1 MKKRK
6 VFRIKIFFI
15 GIIFFV
21 IQLSVLNGCFQ
32 IQASKMSK
40 NELNKEHHLEDGSF
54 KNNYSSSINKPF
66 SDLIKWR
73 WNRTQPEP
81 FNFKLDKNDPKF
93 LKENRE
99 IPTLTWIGH
108 STLLL
113 QHKGVNIL
121 TDPHLTQRA
130 SPFSFAGP
138 QRSTP
143 PGLSIE
149 DLPIIDLIVISH
161 NHYDHLDKL
170 TIKTLYER
178 QPNHSPK
185 IFVPLKL
192 KQWFLDLGIKNVTEL
207 DWKDSVK
214 FGEWEIH
221 AVPVQHWSSRTP
233 FDRNKTLWA
242 GWILETEGFRFFFA
256 GDTGYSKDFKNIGDQ
271 FGQIDLAAIPIGA
284 YEPRWFMKAAHVNPE
299 EAVMIHQDINA
310 RFSVGIHWGT
320 FILTDEPVIEPPKR
334 LLSALKKEGISKE
347 KFFVMKHGE
356 TKMLDFLIK
365 EKEQ

>member
-1 MKKRK
+1 MTKRK
-6 VFRIKIFFI
+6 EFGINIFLI
-15 GIIFFV
+15 GIIFFL

-32 IQASKMSK
+32 IQAGKISK
-40 NELNKEHHLEDGSF
+40 NQPNKEHHLEDGSF
-54 KNNYSSSINKPF
+54 KNNYSSSINKTF

-73 WNRTQPEP
+73 WNRTEPKP
-81 FNFKLDKNDPKF
+81 FNFKLHKNDPKF

-108 STLLL
+108 ATLLI
-113 QHKGVNIL
+113 QIKGVNIL

-138 QRSTP
+138 KRYTA
-143 PGLSIE
+143 PGLLIE
-149 DLPIIDLIVISH
+149 DLPIIDLILISH
-161 NHYDHLDKL
+161 NHYDSLDKL
-170 TIKTLYER
+170 TIKSLYER
-178 QPNHSPK
+178 QPDKHPK

-207 DWKDSVK
+207 DWQESAI

-242 GWILETEGFRFFFA
+242 GWVLETEEFRFFFA
-256 GDTGYSKDFKNIGDQ
+256 GDTGYSKDFKNLGDQ
-271 FGQIDLAAIPIGA
+271 FGHFDLAAIPIGA

-310 RFSVGIHWGT
+310 RYSVGIHWGT
-320 FILTDEPVIEPPKR
+320 FILSDEPVNEPPIR
-334 LLSALKKEGISKE
+334 LHAALEKEGISKE

-356 TKMLDFLIK
+356 TKILDFLK
-365 EKEQ
+365 K

>member
-1 MKKRK
+1 MTKRK

-40 NELNKEHHLEDGSF
+40 IELNKEHHLEDGSF

-121 TDPHLTQRA
+121 
-130 SPFSFAGP
+130 
-138 QRSTP
+138 
-143 PGLSIE
+143 
-149 DLPIIDLIVISH
+149 
-161 NHYDHLDKL
+161 
-170 TIKTLYER
+170 
-178 QPNHSPK
+178 
-185 IFVPLKL
+185 
-192 KQWFLDLGIKNVTEL
+192 
-207 DWKDSVK
+207 
-214 FGEWEIH
+214 
-221 AVPVQHWSSRTP
+221 
-233 FDRNKTLWA
+233 
-242 GWILETEGFRFFFA
+242 
-256 GDTGYSKDFKNIGDQ
+256 
-271 FGQIDLAAIPIGA
+271 
-284 YEPRWFMKAAHVNPE
+284 
-299 EAVMIHQDINA
+299 
-310 RFSVGIHWGT
+310 
-320 FILTDEPVIEPPKR
+320 
-334 LLSALKKEGISKE
+334 
-347 KFFVMKHGE
+347 
-356 TKMLDFLIK
+356 
-365 EKEQ
+365 

>member
-1 MKKRK
+1 MTKRK
-6 VFRIKIFFI
+6 VFGIKKIII

-21 IQLSVLNGCFQ
+21 IQFYILNGCFQ

-40 NELNKEHHLEDGSF
+40 NKLNKEHHLEDGSF
-54 KNNYSSSINKPF
+54 KNNYASSINKPF

-81 FNFKLDKNDPKF
+81 FNFKLHKNDPKF
-93 LKENRE
+93 LKENRD
-99 IPTLTWIGH
+99 IATLTWIGH

-138 QRSTP
+138 KRLTP
-143 PGLSIE
+143 PGLLIE

-178 QPNHSPK
+178 QPNHPPK

-192 KQWFLDLGIKNVTEL
+192 KQWCLDLGIKNGTEL

-214 FGEWEIH
+214 CGEWKIH
-221 AVPVQHWSSRTP
+221 AVPVQHWSSRSP
-233 FDRNKTLWA
+233 FDRNKTLWSV
-242 GWILETEGFRFFFA
+242 WVLETEGFRFFFA
-256 GDTGYSKDFKNIGDQ
+256 GDTGYSKDFKNIRDQ

-334 LLSALKKEGISKE
+334 LLAALKKEGISKE

-365 EKEQ
+365 EKK